1 MVPERCDSAIAR
13 GVALPRRTR
22 GARSG
27 IPVAA
32 PEGVRA
38 CSLCIDSSPYMAPEI
53 SHFVFVDFEN
63 VPSVDLALLEGKP
76 VHVTLF
82 IGEKQTR
89 LDFAL
94 VRQIHR
100 YASQVRLIPVG
111 ASGRNALDLVLAAH
125 LGRAMGEREAA
136 EFTIISRDHDFDPV
150 VAHFSASGVSVR
162 RAPDL
167 AALPIFRPAKPRAP
181 LGGRR
186 ATESKQPASAVSP
199 PAPLATP
206 SRRQAK
212 LERLAEQMKTKS
224 HRPKTRVSLLHH
236 IDTVFGPQ
244 LAPADQEAILAELLG
259 RKLFTI
265 PDGKKVVYAD

>member
-1 MVPERCDSAIAR
+1 
-13 GVALPRRTR
+13 
-22 GARSG
+22 
-27 IPVAA
+27 
-32 PEGVRA
+32 
-38 CSLCIDSSPYMAPEI
+38 MAPEI
-53 SHFVFVDFEN
+53 THFVFVDFEN

-125 LGRAMGEREAA
+125 LGRAMAEREAA
-136 EFTIISRDHDFDPV
+136 DFTIISRDHDFDPL
-150 VAHFSASGVSVR
+150 VAHFSAGGVSVR
-162 RAPDL
+162 REPDL

-186 ATESKQPASAVSP
+186 TTEAKQPASAASQP
-199 PAPLATP
+199 TP
-206 SRRQAK
+206 SAALSRRQAK
-212 LERLAEQMKTKS
+212 LERLVEQMKTKS
-224 HRPKTRVSLLHH
+224 HRPKTRVSLIHH

-244 LAPADQEAILAELLG
+244 LAPTDQEAILAELLG
-259 RKLFTI
+259 RDLFTI